1 MKLWPNVNV
10 PSSVHPVNMSRMPV
24 AVLGEAASTALVVSN
39 PDKFSSVMPAQPL
52 NMPPNCATLGVVK
65 PLTSSVVTWEHPANT
80 AAILLDGKT
89 IGTMSTVHPEVAA
102 EIDKK
107 ASLVT
112 LELDMDALAGIK
124 EADLKYREA
133 SRFPGID
140 IDLSFVVDKDVTF
153 KDVTSPFFEDRD
165 ETLAGISLVDIYEA
179 DVKSMTIRLSFVS
192 PMKTLQ
198 KAEVQAY
205 IDRILAVLAEKN
217 IRLRTV

>member
-1 MKLWPNVNV
+1 
-10 PSSVHPVNMSRMPV
+10 
-24 AVLGEAASTALVVSN
+24 
-39 PDKFSSVMPAQPL
+39 
-52 NMPPNCATLGVVK
+52 
-65 PLTSSVVTWEHPANT
+65 
-80 AAILLDGKT
+80 
-89 IGTMSTVHPEVAA
+89 
-102 EIDKK
+102 
-107 ASLVT
+107 
-112 LELDMDALAGIK
+112 MDALAEIK

-153 KDVTSPFFEDRD
+153 ADVTGPFFTDRD
-165 ETLAGISLVDIYEA
+165 ETLQNISLVDIYEA

-192 PMKTLQ
+192 PVKTLQ